1 MDKNKIQYWEN
12 LFNKYCELEKNCLN
26 YITSINDIKQNLI
39 RLLGE
44 QKKDDVVFYKSIIDN
59 SFFYLNSSMKIR
71 KTKFLNDLTSVWTQ
85 IDSYKEMNELNVSNF
100 QTLLKD
106 YTRMAD
112 NINYMKQNNTALLW
126 VKNDKIESL
135 TNIEKDM
142 NDIMKYHTDTLE
154 YFLKF
159 IKLEKEFYC
168 GNENDT
174 SSLLSFD
181 FNDNKY
187 IKKHEIYTMTDDK
200 DNIIQSG
207 RLTRHVST
215 TSKMSID
222 SSDIVIIKKH

>member
-1 MDKNKIQYWEN
+1 MDINKTQYWEQ
-12 LFNKYCELEKNCLN
+12 LFNKYCELEKKCLN
-26 YITSINDIKQNLI
+26 YINSINDIKQNLI

-44 QKKDDVVFYKSIIDN
+44 QKKDDVSFYKSIIDN

-71 KTKFLNDLTSVWTQ
+71 KTKFLNDLTSVWIQ
-85 IDSYKEMNELNVSNF
+85 IDSYKEMNELNTSNF

-106 YTRMAD
+106 YTRMVD

-159 IKLEKEFYC
+159 IKLEKDFYC
-168 GNENDT
+168 GNDKD
-174 SSLLSFD
+174 SLLSFE
-181 FNDNKY
+181 FNDKY
-187 IKKHEIYTMTDDK
+187 IKKQEYNTMTEDK
-200 DNIIQSG
+200 DNIIQSRD
-207 RLTRHVST
+207 RLTRQNST

-222 SSDIVIIKKH
+222 SNDIVIIKKH